1 MVVKEGRGRETRKGD
16 GIPFISGRRG
26 GGWLSSRLNTKTSFN
41 SSFDDSLSLPSVRL
55 FPASTPFPPP
65 IFLLSAPHQAR
76 NLARPLFLFFFPSSS
91 LFSIFFLPFFLSFL
105 FFLSFFPFFPL
116 LFFFFFFF
124 YVQSQ
129 HQTLPQDI
137 DHTARRD
144 HCRPAKRKK
153 FFPIFPL
160 SGRANSLQLEL
171 AR

>member
-1 MVVKEGRGRETRKGD
+1 MKEGRGRETRKGD

-65 IFLLSAPHQAR
+65 IFFLSAPHQAR
-76 NLARPLFLFFFPSSS
+76 NLARSLFLFFFPL
-91 LFSIFFLPFFLSFL
+91 LFPFFYFFLPFFLSFL
-105 FFLSFFPFFPL
+105 FFLSFFPFFL
-116 LFFFFFFF
+116 SFFFFF

-129 HQTLPQDI
+129 HQTLPRDI

>member
-105 FFLSFFPFFPL
+105 FFLSFFPFFPPSF
-116 LFFFFFFF
+116 LFFTN
-124 YVQSQ
+124 Q
-129 HQTLPQDI
+129 
-137 DHTARRD
+137 
-144 HCRPAKRKK
+144 
-153 FFPIFPL
+153 FPPPTVVGTSTF
-160 SGRANSLQLEL
+160 LQAGSSRFLETPREL
-171 AR
+171 R